1 MRTWLFSGSAALA
14 LCAATAAGA
23 STVVLDFAGVAN
35 PNNTASVDGY
45 YNGGTS
51 SDGNSGTNFGVSFSS
66 NALAINN
73 YNGCCEPDSP
83 TKGVLF
89 FVSGPSVD
97 INVAAGF
104 DTGFSFFYSSA
115 NVSNVSVWSG
125 ADGTGTLL
133 GTLPLA
139 GQANSACPTGAT
151 GFYCTWTPVGVYFAG
166 TAHSIN
172 FAGAAN
178 FVAFDDITFG
188 SATAGG
194 GVPEPATWALMIAG
208 MGLAGGALRRRRS
221 LAAVA

>member
-1 MRTWLFSGSAALA
+1 MRTWLFAASAALA
-14 LCAATAAGA
+14 LCAASAAGA

-35 PNNTASVDGY
+35 PSNDAFVNGY

-51 SDGNSGTNFGVSFSS
+51 SDGNSGTNFGVAFSP

-73 YNGCCEPDSP
+73 YSGCCEPDSP
-83 TKGVLF
+83 TKGILYF
-89 FVSGPSVD
+89 LEGASVN

-115 NVSNVSVWSG
+115 AVSNVSVWSG
-125 ADGTGTLL
+125 VDGTGTLL
-133 GTLPLA
+133 GTLSLA
-139 GQANSACPTGAT
+139 GQNNANCGA
-151 GFYCTWTPVGVYFAG
+151 GAIYPYCNWSPIGVSFAG
-166 TAHSIN
+166 IAQSIN

-194 GVPEPATWALMIAG
+194 GVPEPAAWALMIAG